1 MTPCP
6 SQHPKPLKPSRGR
19 QQSSVVVPIAI
30 PAIHL
35 SYPSLDGTPSQIDVD
50 NISYAYFTKYTIIS
64 TQTTYTNY
72 YTSMSNPLTT
82 SVTNQHLSQDTRASP
97 PPSNHFF
104 HLAHTR
110 LCTGIQGRWLSRLR
124 MNLSALNYHR
134 FKYNFIP
141 SSLCP
146 CCGIHS
152 ETTLHF
158 LFYCP
163 THRLART
170 RLSFRLESELELT
183 VDNTDIL
190 LETILFGK
198 HISPTNYSKLLDI
211 VFQYMSST
219 GRFA

>member
-19 QQSSVVVPIAI
+19 RQSSVVVPIAI

-35 SYPSLDGTPSQIDVD
+35 SYPSSDGTPSQIDVD

-104 HLAHTR
+104 HLAHASGTNF
-110 LCTGIQGRWLSRLR
+110 LQISKTPSLLTLSNR
-124 MNLSALNYHR
+124 
-134 FKYNFIP
+134 
-141 SSLCP
+141 SS
-146 CCGIHS
+146 
-152 ETTLHF
+152 EQD
-158 LFYCP
+158 
-163 THRLART
+163 
-170 RLSFRLESELELT
+170 LELT
-183 VDNTDIL
+183 L
-190 LETILFGK
+190 TI
-198 HISPTNYSKLLDI
+198 TVYVQ
-211 VFQYMSST
+211 VFKVVGY
-219 GRFA
+219 RD